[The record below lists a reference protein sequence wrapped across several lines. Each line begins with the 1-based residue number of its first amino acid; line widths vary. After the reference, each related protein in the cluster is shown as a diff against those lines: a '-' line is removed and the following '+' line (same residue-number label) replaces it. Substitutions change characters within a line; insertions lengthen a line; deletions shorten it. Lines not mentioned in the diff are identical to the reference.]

1 MEVGLA
7 VASLSD
13 QIEKYFR
20 KLLNKAEGE
29 IEIKRNKL
37 ADDFNC
43 APSQINYVLDTRFTV
58 EKGYLVESQ
67 RGGGGFIRIIRIGID
82 SETETL
88 KNIISRLDDGVTQN
102 EAEGVIDRL
111 FENNLINKREKE
123 IMKIAVNRR
132 VIRLDLPYRDYI
144 RGRILKSMLKVIL
157 KSVDE
162 ED

>member
-1 MEVGLA
+1 MT
-7 VASLSD
+7 SLSD

-20 KLLNKAEGE
+20 KLLQKYQGE

-37 ADDFNC
+37 ADEFDC
-43 APSQINYVLDTRFTV
+43 APSQINYVINTRFTV

-67 RGGGGFIRIIRIGID
+67 RGGGGYIRIIKMGID

-88 KNIISRLDDGVTQN
+88 QDIISKLEGGVPQKD
-102 EAEGVIDRL
+102 AEGVIERL
-111 FENNLINKREKE
+111 YDNNLISQREKQL
-123 IMKIAVNRR
+123 MKVAVNRQIIR
-132 VIRLDLPYRDYI
+132 VDLPYRDYI
-144 RGRILKSMLKVIL
+144 RSRILRGMLKVIL